1 MTTKV
6 IFNGQTD
13 NFLNDQNDI
22 EDEPS
27 IQYST
32 VKLDSQQQLF
42 PSFKIIV
49 KSNITINCKLQ
60 TWNEKNDC
68 SANFEFFDY
77 KHNEYYKFTPTED
90 MIDDG
95 PDKYYRYLFL
105 YWDNTSNLT
114 LIEFGGEL
122 DDIRNNY
129 PDQINLQNYI
139 GYLNSNY
146 MPIQENLNGFDIKW
160 TRRNYLIRDWT
171 NYLGFPN
178 HYVSLR
184 IAEPILSTY
193 TTSYKNQTTIAIS
206 PHGYVD
212 EYFETVETEKRF
224 ETVLSNIGSLGG
236 AISLLLGVY
245 AILFGGS
252 LLSPWG
258 IFQNY
263 CCKYKPRSKRKLLNN
278 LPVIPLT
285 EKNPLQYENS
295 EDPNIISIIT
305 RFNSLETILREY
317 VINSDF
323 LDELVETKNNK
334 IVIDESNKPL
344 V

>member
-1 MTTKV
+1 DK
-6 IFNGQTD
+6 
-13 NFLNDQNDI
+13 
-22 EDEPS
+22 PS

-32 VKLDSQQQLF
+32 VKIDSQQLL
-42 PSFKIIV
+42 PSFIIFPPLHV
-49 KSNITINCKLQ
+49 AIYCKFHIL
-60 TWNEKNDC
+60 NVENDC
-68 SANFEFFDY
+68 SANLKPFGDGT
-77 KHNEYYKFTPTED
+77 YKFTPTED
-90 MIDDG
+90 MINDG
-95 PDKYYRYLFL
+95 SDNNVGMLSLSWSNSSEYDRL
-105 YWDNTSNLT
+105 Y
-114 LIEFGGEL
+114 IEFGEEL
-122 DDIRNNY
+122 VDIRNNY

-139 GYLNSNY
+139 DYLKNVVY
-146 MPIQENLNGFDIKW
+146 IKW

-171 NYLGFPN
+171 NYLGFPT

-184 IAEPILSTY
+184 IAEPIASVST
-193 TTSYKNQTTIAIS
+193 TTPYENQTTVNIV
-206 PHGYVD
+206 PYGYLTGA
-212 EYFETVETEKRF
+212 YFETVETEKRF

-236 AISLLLGVY
+236 AISLLLGIY

-285 EKNPLQYENS
+285 EKNQLQYENS

-305 RFNSLETILREY
+305 RFNSLETVLREY